1 MTYSDTRPNTVS
13 RPVAA
18 PLPPAGT
25 AQRFGVS
32 RTISAL
38 ILREMS
44 TTYGRSPGGYLW
56 AILEPVGVVVML
68 SLAFAFLLRAP
79 PLGISFMLFYATG
92 YLPLR
97 MYTTIAD
104 RVAKAIRFSRP
115 LLTYPKVTFMHALLA
130 RFLLQGL
137 TQVMVVYVVI
147 TGILLFTDTR
157 ATLDFSAIGLA
168 MVMAATLA
176 IGVGAVNCYLLNA
189 IPIWERFWGILMR
202 PLMIASAVFYLF
214 DDMPQK
220 AQQILWYNPV
230 VHIVGVMR
238 TGFYPNYHPTY
249 VSLTFVFG
257 TGFVLAAFGFLLLR
271 RYHLDLL
278 EK

>member
-1 MTYSDTRPNTVS
+1 
-13 RPVAA
+13 
-18 PLPPAGT
+18 
-25 AQRFGVS
+25 
-32 RTISAL
+32 
-38 ILREMS
+38 
-44 TTYGRSPGGYLW
+44 
-56 AILEPVGVVVML
+56 
-68 SLAFAFLLRAP
+68 
-79 PLGISFMLFYATG
+79 
-92 YLPLR
+92 
-97 MYTTIAD
+97 
-104 RVAKAIRFSRP
+104 
-115 LLTYPKVTFMHALLA
+115 
-130 RFLLQGL
+130 
-137 TQVMVVYVVI
+137 
-147 TGILLFTDTR
+147 
-157 ATLDFSAIGLA
+157 
-168 MVMAATLA
+168 
-176 IGVGAVNCYLLNA
+176 
-189 IPIWERFWGILMR
+189 MR